1 MVKAIC
7 GMREKKKLTLRK
19 LDLVSNGWEDY
30 ELLDSGN
37 RKKLE
42 RFGEIELV
50 RFEPQA
56 VWKPALPEE
65 RWRQAHAVFD
75 MDESR
80 SSGKWTINHPIPP
93 EWGINCHGICFHLA
107 VGASRHVGIFP
118 EQLPNWEWL
127 TGPTAAASRP
137 LSILNLFAYTGG
149 MTAFA
154 CLNGAR
160 VTHVDASKSALQRAR
175 RNLAASGLQ
184 DQPVRWI
191 ADDACE
197 FVRREVRRGS
207 QYDGIIMDPP
217 AFGRGPNKQVWK
229 FEQSLPQ
236 LLSHCRKLLSP
247 RPALFLLTAYNVDQD
262 ADDISRIILNE
273 FPEMAPGLQSGQL
286 IQQEKSAGRKIEQ
299 AKYARWLEDPIS
311 KK

>member
-1 MVKAIC
+1 
-7 GMREKKKLTLRK
+7 MREKKKQTGRR

-30 ELLDSGN
+30 QLLDSGSW
-37 RKKLE
+37 KKLE
-42 RFGEIELV
+42 CFGEIELV

-65 RWRQAHAVFD
+65 HWRKAHAVFD
-75 MDESR
+75 LDESR
-80 SSGKWTINHPIPP
+80 SPGKWTINRPIPP
-93 EWGINCHGICFHLA
+93 EWRITCHGISFHMA

-127 TGPTAAASRP
+127 AGAVAAAGRP

-154 CLNGAR
+154 CMHGAR
-160 VTHVDASKSALQRAR
+160 VTHVDSSRSALQRAR

-197 FVRREVRRGS
+197 FVRRELRRGS

-217 AFGRGPNKQVWK
+217 AFGRGPKKQVWK
-229 FEQSLPQ
+229 FEQSFPQ
-236 LLSHCRKLLSP
+236 LLSLCRKLLSP
-247 RPALFLLTAYNVDQD
+247 RPALFLLTAYNVDQG
-262 ADDISRIILNE
+262 ADDISRMIMSE
-273 FPEMAPGLQSGQL
+273 FPEMAPGLQYGQL

-299 AKYARWLEDPIS
+299 AIYARWS
-311 KK
+311 AAQMFKK